1 MDYAKQIMQQDVLYG
16 AVCEVEKQGSKAAK
30 ATAKRAEANAI
41 AEANFLAGQRAL
53 ARFASSDANSRPQI
67 IKRLITLSS
76 GETIAIHLL
85 CIYERP
91 YTEEGGVSAY
101 LGLDGRL
108 YLNSSSCV
116 SRINDT
122 WQQASSDYTHELDIF
137 CRPSLNPPAIPPKE
151 LVESKSTPSP
161 VTPWLRFL
169 SRFSQSTRKR
179 VEAIDRAYAAPLEI
193 EAPPASLVQDNH
205 IVEIRTERDIDDA
218 FTLSGGDVLRII
230 ASNLSRPVVINIQD
244 DGPVYVHVIGSNNI
258 VSYTQEYNHHRRI
271 VWAPHQAPFSYEP
284 LDTLSDTER
293 LSHEPRHYS
302 APRIDG
308 SGLFVRNYYAPV
320 LKDGDILEVDS
331 FETCYVGKI
340 EAGATIALT
349 GYNKSKVVFDAKY
362 RPLVTIIK
370 TGSAGEYKPLGD
382 NAIPEGLAEAESRA
396 ITFAK
401 PWL

>member
-67 IKRLITLSS
+67 IKKLIELPS
-76 GETIAIHLL
+76 GEVTAVHLL
-85 CIYERP
+85 CIYEQL
-91 YTEEGGVSAY
+91 YTEEGGSSAY

-108 YLNSSSCV
+108 YSHFSSCV
-116 SRINDT
+116 SWINDT
-122 WQQASSDYTHELDIF
+122 WKQATGDYTYELDAF
-137 CRPSLNPPAIPPKE
+137 CQPSPDSLASPSNE
-151 LVESKSTPSP
+151 LVESKPAPSP
-161 VTPWLRFL
+161 VTPWVRFL
-169 SRFSQSTRKR
+169 SSFSQSTRKR
-179 VEAIDRAYAAPLEI
+179 VEAIDRAHTAPLEL
-193 EAPPASLVQDNH
+193 EATPASPVQDDH
-205 IVEIRTERDIDDA
+205 IVEIRTDRDIDDA

-230 ASNLSRPVVINIQD
+230 GSGLSRPIVINIQD

-258 VSYTQEYNHHRRI
+258 ISYTRAYNHHRRI
-271 VWAPHQAPFSYEP
+271 VWAPHQAPFNYEP
-284 LDTLSDTER
+284 LDTPSDTER

-302 APRIDG
+302 VPRING
-308 SGLFVRNYYAPV
+308 SGLFVRNYYVPV

-331 FETCYVGKI
+331 YETCYVGEI

-349 GYNKSKVVFDAKY
+349 GYSKCKVVFDAKY

-382 NAIPEGLAEAESRA
+382 NALPEGLAEAESRA
-396 ITFAK
+396 IALAK